1 MTRHLVIISRDR
13 PELWETFAFI
23 YNNVPGCEIRF
34 DRRYDQ
40 RESVRWEGTERRAA
54 LARDAVLRDQGFMV
68 IPQL

>member
-1 MTRHLVIISRDR
+1 MAGYLVIISRDR
-13 PELWETFAFI
+13 PKLLETFAFI
-23 YNNVPGCEIRF
+23 YNMVPGCEIRF

-40 RESVRWEGTERRAA
+40 SESVRWEGAERRAP